1 MTYDVATLRAEEF
14 PWTQTSPVIYLNN
27 ASTGAMPRRSLE
39 ALTAFNATRAEPF
52 RLTLEHEFGAAK
64 RAREMAA
71 RLIGASV
78 GEIAL
83 MPNTS
88 YGINLAALALP
99 LERGDVIVSPDRE
112 FPANVY
118 PWMGRA
124 RDGLRLE
131 QLPCVGGLP
140 DEDALLRALQ
150 RPEVRVLAISWVSF
164 ATGYKADLAALGRAC
179 RANDVYLVVDAIQGV
194 GASALDVQALD
205 VDILAC
211 GGQKWLMSPWGTG
224 FVYVREA
231 LVRQLEPAV
240 IGWMAVKGSE
250 DFTHLT
256 DYDFTLRDDA
266 RRFEVNTLAAQD
278 YAAMAES
285 ISLLLELGPANV
297 AAHVERILDAAITW
311 IDARD
316 DISLVTP
323 RDPARRAGILSFV
336 PPDPAAAAQ
345 RLRRAKVWH
354 SLRESAIRL
363 SPHCYNTCDEVLRA
377 LAIAAGS

>member
-140 DEDALLRALQ
+140 DEDALFRALE

-194 GASALDVQALD
+194 GASALDVHALD

-323 RDPARRAGILSFV
+323 RDPARRAGILSFI
-336 PPDPAAAAQ
+336 PQDPAAAAQ